1 MTHFWERREKAMRY
15 LSEYKGRELNAFQ
28 LKVCNPFAC
37 RLKESCEPNV
47 ERFKKLTVFKVV
59 GFSTCAESE
68 HLIVEHSGRRYVVD
82 NNDVFVVA
90 EDYEISDS
98 EFISQVEKERRRTIY
113 VILVLFILC
122 IVLTQIKAWV
132 MR

>member
-1 MTHFWERREKAMRY
+1 MRY
-15 LSEYKGRELNAFQ
+15 LSEFEGREFNTFQ

-59 GFSTCAESE
+59 GFSACAESE

-90 EDYEISDS
+90 EDYDISDND
-98 EFISQVEKERRRTIY
+98 FISQVEKERRRTIY
-113 VILVLFILC
+113 IILVSFILC
-122 IVLTQIKAWV
+122 IVLAQIKTLV
-132 MR
+132 M

>member
-1 MTHFWERREKAMRY
+1 MRY
-15 LSEYKGRELNAFQ
+15 LSEYEGRELNAFQ

-47 ERFKKLTVFKVV
+47 ERFKKLTLFKVV
-59 GFSTCAESE
+59 GFSACAESE

-90 EDYEISDS
+90 EDYDISDS
-98 EFISQVEKERRRTIY
+98 DLISQVEKERKRTIFE
-113 VILVLFILC
+113 ILGLFSIC
-122 IVLTQIKAWV
+122 IVLTMIKAQII
-132 MR
+132 